1 MEIKYIENGSVTSAK
16 GFTANGI
23 CAGVKAS
30 NTTKKDLALIYCDKV
45 CNSAAIFTKNLVK
58 SDTIYVT
65 KKHLENGTAQAVVVN
80 SGNANACNPDGY
92 EKAEKMCSL
101 AADALGVDK
110 NDVIVASTG
119 VIGQPLPI
127 EPIASGIEKLKG
139 TLSKDGGI
147 SAAEA
152 IMTTDTVKKQWAVET
167 VLDGKKVTIGGIAK
181 GSGAAAAG
189 IMTTDTVK
197 KEIAVEFELGGKTCH
212 IGGIAKGSGMIHIN
226 MGTTLSFVTT
236 DAAISSEMLKS
247 ALIEAADV
255 SYNMV
260 SVDGDTST
268 NDTLAIMAS
277 GYAGN
282 KEITEKND
290 DYKIFT
296 AVLTDAFKKVAKKL
310 AKDGEGA
317 TKLLICK
324 VDGAKD
330 DKSAKIISKSI
341 ICSSLVKAAMFGA
354 DANCGRILC
363 AIGYSGAETDVKRI
377 DVSYKSA
384 KGEILV
390 CKDGNGLVFDED
402 KAKEI
407 LLEDEIEILVKLGDG
422 NASAEA
428 YGCDLTYDYVKIN
441 ADYRS

>member
-1 MEIKYIENGSVTSAK
+1 MALVFSEMP
-16 GFTANGI
+16 
-23 CAGVKAS
+23 CVKAGTF
-30 NTTKKDLALIYCDKV
+30 TTNRVCAAPVKWDKKV
-45 CNSAAIFTKNLVK
+45 VFESK
-58 SDTIYVT
+58 S
-65 KKHLENGTAQAVVVN
+65 AQAIVVN
-80 SGNANACNPDGY
+80 SGIANACTGEEGY
-92 EKAEKMCSL
+92 EKCREMAAKTAEKL
-101 AADALGVDK
+101 GIDEDAVL
-110 NDVIVASTG
+110 VASTG
-119 VIGQPLPI
+119 VIGKQLPMDI
-127 EPIASGIEKLKG
+127 IGKGIDRLPGQLGETAADAAL
-139 TLSKDGGI
+139 
-147 SAAEA
+147 AAEA

-167 VLDGKKVTIGGIAK
+167 VLDGKKVT
-181 GSGAAAAG
+181 
-189 IMTTDTVK
+189 
-197 KEIAVEFELGGKTCH
+197 

-290 DYKIFT
+290 DYKTFT

-363 AIGYSGAETDVKRI
+363 AIGYSGAETDVKKI

-441 ADYRS
+441 GDYRT

>member
-1 MEIKYIENGSVTSAK
+1 MEIIQGGVTASK
-16 GFTANGI
+16 GFKAAGMNAGI
-23 CAGVKAS
+23 K
-30 NTTKKDLALIYCDKV
+30 NKTKKDMAMIFSEKPCVTAGTFTTNKVFAAPVKWDKNIV
-45 CNSAAIFTKNLVK
+45 YNSEYSQAVVINSGVANACTGEEGDNACLR
-58 SDTIYVT
+58 
-65 KKHLENGTAQAVVVN
+65 EAQAV
-80 SGNANACNPDGY
+80 S
-92 EKAEKMCSL
+92 K
-101 AADALGVDK
+101 ALGIPENSVL
-110 NDVIVASTG
+110 VASTG
-119 VIGQPLPI
+119 VIGMQLPMDTMV
-127 EPIASGIEKLKG
+127 AGINALPSMLADTQEAG
-139 TLSKDGGI
+139 TQ
-147 SAAEA
+147 AAEA

-167 VLDGKKVTIGGIAK
+167 VLDGKKVT
-181 GSGAAAAG
+181 
-189 IMTTDTVK
+189 
-197 KEIAVEFELGGKTCH
+197 

-290 DYKIFT
+290 DYKTFT

-441 ADYRS
+441 GDYRT

>member
-1 MEIKYIENGSVTSAK
+1 MSYQFINGGVTSPL
-16 GFTANGI
+16 GFTANGV
-23 CAGVKAS
+23 CAGVKQATS
-30 NTTKKDLALIYCDKV
+30 AAITKAVKANESPVIPNGKRDLALIACDRV
-45 CNSAAIFTKNLVK
+45 CSAAAIFTKNLVK

-65 KKHLENGTAQAVVVN
+65 QKHLENGTAQAVIVN

-92 EKAEKMCSL
+92 EKAEKMAAL
-101 AADALGVDK
+101 AAQALGIDE

-119 VIGQPLPI
+119 VIGQPLPLAPI
-127 EPIASGIEKLKG
+127 ESGVAALKDIM
-139 TLSKDGGI
+139 SKDGGAN
-147 SAAEA
+147 AAEA
-152 IMTTDTVKKQWAVET
+152 IMTTDTVKKEWAVQT
-167 VLDGKKVTIGGIAK
+167 VIDGKTVT
-181 GSGAAAAG
+181 
-189 IMTTDTVK
+189 
-197 KEIAVEFELGGKTCH
+197 

-282 KEITEKND
+282 AEITEKNG
-290 DYKIFT
+290 DYAIFLEALT
-296 AVLTDAFKKVAKKL
+296 AAFKAVAKKL
-310 AKDGEGA
+310 AADGEGA
-317 TKLLICK
+317 TKLLICS
-324 VDGAKD
+324 VNGAKD
-330 DKSAKIISKSI
+330 EAAAKTIAKSV

-363 AIGYSGAETDVKRI
+363 AVGYSGAEVDVKKI
-377 DVSYKSA
+377 DVSYRSA

-390 CKDGNGLVFDED
+390 CQNGCGLSFDEA
-402 KAKEI
+402 KAEQI
-407 LLEDEIEILVKLGDG
+407 LLENEITILIHLSDG
-422 NASAEA
+422 AAQAEA

-441 ADYRS
+441 GDYRT

>member
-1 MEIKYIENGSVTSAK
+1 MENFKYIDGGSVTSPL

-23 CAGVKAS
+23 CAGVKPS
-30 NTTKKDLALIYCDKV
+30 NTTKKDLALIYCEKV

-92 EKAEKMCSL
+92 EKAEKMCKL
-101 AADALGVDK
+101 AASALGVDE

-127 EPIASGIEKLKG
+127 EPIEKGIENLKG
-139 TLSKDGGI
+139 TLSKDGGTF
-147 SAAEA
+147 AAEA
-152 IMTTDTVKKQWAVET
+152 IMTTDTVKKEWAVET
-167 VLDGKKVTIGGIAK
+167 VLGGKKVT
-181 GSGAAAAG
+181 
-189 IMTTDTVK
+189 
-197 KEIAVEFELGGKTCH
+197 

-236 DAAISSEMLKS
+236 DAAISAEMLKS
-247 ALIEAADV
+247 ALKEAADV

-277 GYAGN
+277 GLAGN
-282 KEITEKND
+282 AEITEKNE
-290 DYKIFT
+290 DYKTFVK
-296 AVLTDAFKKVAKKL
+296 VLTDAFKKVAKKL
-310 AKDGEGA
+310 AADGEGA
-317 TKLLICK
+317 TKLLISK
-324 VDGAKD
+324 VSGAKD
-330 DKSAKIISKSI
+330 EQDAKTIAKSI

-363 AIGYSGAETDVKRI
+363 AVGYSGAEVDIHKI

-390 CKDGNGLVFDED
+390 CKDGNGLAFDED

-407 LLEDEIEILVKLGDG
+407 LLEKEIEIIVSLRDG
-422 NASAEA
+422 NGSAEA

-441 ADYRS
+441 GDYRT

>member
-1 MEIKYIENGSVTSAK
+1 MENFKYIDGGSVTSPL

-23 CAGVKAS
+23 CAGVKPS
-30 NTTKKDLALIYCDKV
+30 NTTKKDLALIYCEKV

-92 EKAEKMCSL
+92 EKAEKMCKL
-101 AADALGVDK
+101 AASALGVDE

-127 EPIASGIEKLKG
+127 EPIEKGIENLKG
-139 TLSKDGGI
+139 TLSKDGGTF
-147 SAAEA
+147 AAEA
-152 IMTTDTVKKQWAVET
+152 IMTTDTVKKEWAVET
-167 VLDGKKVTIGGIAK
+167 VLVGKKVT
-181 GSGAAAAG
+181 
-189 IMTTDTVK
+189 
-197 KEIAVEFELGGKTCH
+197 

-236 DAAISSEMLKS
+236 DAAISAEMLKT
-247 ALIEAADV
+247 ALKEAADV

-277 GYAGN
+277 GLAGN
-282 KEITEKND
+282 AEITEKNE
-290 DYKIFT
+290 DYKTFVK
-296 AVLTDAFKKVAKKL
+296 VLTDAFKKVAKKL
-310 AKDGEGA
+310 ASDGEGA

-324 VDGAKD
+324 VSGAKD
-330 DKSAKIISKSI
+330 EQDAKTIAKSI

-363 AIGYSGAETDVKRI
+363 AVGYSGAEVDVHKI

-390 CKDGNGLVFDED
+390 CKDGNGLAFDED

-407 LLEDEIEILVKLGDG
+407 LLEKEIEIIVSLRDG
-422 NASAEA
+422 NGIAEA

-441 ADYRS
+441 GDYRT

>member
-1 MEIKYIENGSVTSAK
+1 MENFKYIDGGSVTSPL

-23 CAGVKAS
+23 CAGVKPS
-30 NTTKKDLALIYCDKV
+30 NTTKKDLALIYCEKV

-92 EKAEKMCSL
+92 EKAEKMCKL
-101 AADALGVDK
+101 AASALGVDE

-127 EPIASGIEKLKG
+127 EPIEKGIENLKG
-139 TLSKDGGI
+139 TLSKGGGTF
-147 SAAEA
+147 AAEA
-152 IMTTDTVKKQWAVET
+152 IMTTDTVKKEWAVET
-167 VLDGKKVTIGGIAK
+167 VLGGKKVT
-181 GSGAAAAG
+181 
-189 IMTTDTVK
+189 
-197 KEIAVEFELGGKTCH
+197 

-236 DAAISSEMLKS
+236 DAAISAEMLKT
-247 ALIEAADV
+247 ALKEAADV

-277 GYAGN
+277 GLAGN
-282 KEITEKND
+282 AEITEKNE
-290 DYKIFT
+290 DYKTFVK
-296 AVLTDAFKKVAKKL
+296 VLTDAFKKVAKKL
-310 AKDGEGA
+310 ASDGEGA

-324 VDGAKD
+324 VSGAKD
-330 DKSAKIISKSI
+330 EQAAKTIAKSI

-363 AIGYSGAETDVKRI
+363 AVGYSGAEVDVHKI

-390 CKDGNGLVFDED
+390 CKDGNGLAFDED

-407 LLEDEIEILVKLGDG
+407 LLEKEIEIIVSLRDG
-422 NASAEA
+422 NGSAEA

-441 ADYRS
+441 GDYRT

>member
-1 MEIKYIENGSVTSAK
+1 MENFKYIDGGSVTSPL

-23 CAGVKAS
+23 CAGVKPS
-30 NTTKKDLALIYCDKV
+30 NTTKKDLALIYCEKV

-92 EKAEKMCSL
+92 EKAEKMCKL
-101 AADALGVDK
+101 AASALGVDE

-127 EPIASGIEKLKG
+127 EPIEKGIENLKG
-139 TLSKDGGI
+139 TLSKDGGTF
-147 SAAEA
+147 AAEA
-152 IMTTDTVKKQWAVET
+152 IMTTDTVKKEWAVET
-167 VLDGKKVTIGGIAK
+167 VLGGKKVT
-181 GSGAAAAG
+181 
-189 IMTTDTVK
+189 
-197 KEIAVEFELGGKTCH
+197 

-236 DAAISSEMLKS
+236 DAAISAEMLKS
-247 ALIEAADV
+247 ALKEAADV

-260 SVDGDTST
+260 SIDGDTST

-277 GYAGN
+277 GLAGN
-282 KEITEKND
+282 AEITEKNE
-290 DYKIFT
+290 DYKTFVK
-296 AVLTDAFKKVAKKL
+296 VLTDAFKKVAKKL
-310 AKDGEGA
+310 AADGEGA

-324 VDGAKD
+324 VSGAKD
-330 DKSAKIISKSI
+330 EQDAKTIAKSI

-363 AIGYSGAETDVKRI
+363 AVGYSGAEVDVHKI

-390 CKDGNGLVFDED
+390 CKDGNGLAFDED

-407 LLEDEIEILVKLGDG
+407 LLEKEIEIIVSLRDG
-422 NASAEA
+422 NGIAEA

-441 ADYRS
+441 GDYRT

>member
-1 MEIKYIENGSVTSAK
+1 MVNFKFTEGGVTAPQ
-16 GFTANGI
+16 GFTANGV
-23 CAGVKAS
+23 CAGVKQATS
-30 NTTKKDLALIYCDKV
+30 EAITKAAKANESSVIPNGKRDLAMIACDKV
-45 CNSAAIFTKNLVK
+45 CNAAAIFTKNLVK

-65 KKHLENGTAQAVVVN
+65 QKHLENGTAQAVIVN

-92 EKAEKMCSL
+92 EKAEKMAAL
-101 AADALGVDK
+101 AAQALGIDE

-119 VIGQPLPI
+119 VIGQPLPLAPI
-127 EPIASGIEKLKG
+127 ESGVAALKNMM
-139 TLSKDGGI
+139 SKDGGAN
-147 SAAEA
+147 AAEA
-152 IMTTDTVKKQWAVET
+152 IMTTDTVKKEWAVQT
-167 VLDGKKVTIGGIAK
+167 VIDGKTVT
-181 GSGAAAAG
+181 
-189 IMTTDTVK
+189 
-197 KEIAVEFELGGKTCH
+197 

-282 KEITEKND
+282 AEITEKNA
-290 DYKIFT
+290 DYAIFLEALT
-296 AVLTDAFKKVAKKL
+296 AAFKAVAKKL
-310 AKDGEGA
+310 AADGEGA
-317 TKLLICK
+317 TKLLICS
-324 VDGAKD
+324 VNGAKD
-330 DKSAKIISKSI
+330 EAAAKTIAKSV

-363 AIGYSGAETDVKRI
+363 AVGYSGAEVDVKKI
-377 DVSYKSA
+377 DVSYRSA

-390 CKDGNGLVFDED
+390 CQNGCGLAFDED
-402 KAKEI
+402 KAEQI
-407 LLEDEIEILVKLGDG
+407 LLEDEIEIIITLADG
-422 NASAEA
+422 NGAAEA

-441 ADYRS
+441 GDYRT

>member
-1 MEIKYIENGSVTSAK
+1 MENFKYIDGGSVTSPL

-23 CAGVKAS
+23 CAGVKPS
-30 NTTKKDLALIYCDKV
+30 NTTKKDLALIYCEKV

-92 EKAEKMCSL
+92 EKAEKMCKL
-101 AADALGVDK
+101 AASALGVDE

-127 EPIASGIEKLKG
+127 EPIEKGIENLKG
-139 TLSKDGGI
+139 TLSKDGGTF
-147 SAAEA
+147 AAEA
-152 IMTTDTVKKQWAVET
+152 IMTTDTVKKEWAVET
-167 VLDGKKVTIGGIAK
+167 VLGGKKVT
-181 GSGAAAAG
+181 
-189 IMTTDTVK
+189 
-197 KEIAVEFELGGKTCH
+197 

-236 DAAISSEMLKS
+236 DAAISAEMLKS
-247 ALIEAADV
+247 ALKEAADV

-277 GYAGN
+277 GLAGN
-282 KEITEKND
+282 AEITEKNE
-290 DYKIFT
+290 DYQTFVK
-296 AVLTDAFKKVAKKL
+296 VLTDAFKKVAKKL
-310 AKDGEGA
+310 AADGEGA

-324 VDGAKD
+324 VSGAKD
-330 DKSAKIISKSI
+330 EQDAKTIAKSI

-363 AIGYSGAETDVKRI
+363 AVGYSGAEVDVHKI

-390 CKDGNGLVFDED
+390 CKDGNGLAFDED

-407 LLEDEIEILVKLGDG
+407 LLEKEIEIIVSLRDG
-422 NASAEA
+422 NGIAEA

-441 ADYRS
+441 GDYRT

>member
-1 MEIKYIENGSVTSAK
+1 MSYQFINGGVTSPL
-16 GFTANGI
+16 GFTANGV
-23 CAGVKAS
+23 CAGVKQATSAAITKAVKS
-30 NTTKKDLALIYCDKV
+30 NESPVIPNGKRDLAMIACDKV
-45 CNSAAIFTKNLVK
+45 CTAAAIFTKNLVK

-65 KKHLENGTAQAVVVN
+65 QKHLENGTAQAVIVN

-92 EKAEKMCSL
+92 EKAEKMAAL
-101 AADALGVDK
+101 AAQALGIDE

-119 VIGQPLPI
+119 VIGQPLPLAPI
-127 EPIASGIEKLKG
+127 ESGVAALKDIM
-139 TLSKDGGI
+139 SKDGGAN
-147 SAAEA
+147 AAEA
-152 IMTTDTVKKQWAVET
+152 IMTTDTFKKEWAVQT
-167 VLDGKKVTIGGIAK
+167 VIDGKTVT
-181 GSGAAAAG
+181 
-189 IMTTDTVK
+189 
-197 KEIAVEFELGGKTCH
+197 

-282 KEITEKND
+282 AEITEKNA
-290 DYKIFT
+290 DYVIFLEALT
-296 AVLTDAFKKVAKKL
+296 AAFKAVAKKL
-310 AKDGEGA
+310 AADGEGA
-317 TKLLICK
+317 TKLLICS
-324 VDGAKD
+324 VNGAKD
-330 DKSAKIISKSI
+330 EAAAKTIAKSV

-363 AIGYSGAETDVKRI
+363 AVGYSGAEVDVKKI
-377 DVSYKSA
+377 DVSYRSA

-390 CKDGNGLVFDED
+390 CQNGCGLAFDED
-402 KAKEI
+402 KAEQI
-407 LLEDEIEILVKLGDG
+407 LLEDEIDIIITLADGDG
-422 NASAEA
+422 AAEA

-441 ADYRS
+441 GDYRT